1 MSEDRNVPRTT
12 NDSGIPAA
20 NDEYS
25 LTAGPN
31 GSTLLQD
38 S

>member
-20 NDEYS
+20 GDDHS

-31 GSTLLQD
+31 GPTLLQD